1 MYIFHVGESDNGDM
15 AINQNLEITLGPRLR
30 ALRQQRKISLMD
42 LAKASGKSVG
52 YVSQV
57 ERGISSPTLK
67 ELSLF
72 SEVLGVD
79 MVSFLADAPSPDP
92 QPPVRRDADRSFIP
106 FRGEQT
112 RKRVLTPRNE
122 GGLKMYVMQIEP
134 GGSSGDALYTHEGE
148 EAGYVLVG
156 AIVLRIADTEYQLEV
171 GDSFRFSSSIP
182 HAFRNVGKIPAEVV
196 WVNVG

>member
-1 MYIFHVGESDNGDM
+1 MDITR
-15 AINQNLEITLGPRLR
+15 NLEITLGPRLR
-30 ALRQQRKISLMD
+30 ALRQQRKISLMA

-57 ERGISSPTLK
+57 ERGISSPTLR

-79 MVSFLADAPSPDP
+79 MVSLLTDTPSADTH
-92 QPPVRRDADRSFIP
+92 PPVRRDADRSFIP

-122 GGLKMYVMQIEP
+122 GVLKMYVMQIEP

-148 EAGYVLVG
+148 EAGYVLAG
-156 AIVLRIADTEYQLEV
+156 EIVLNIAETEYRLAV
-171 GDSFRFSSSIP
+171 GDSFRFSSTTP
-182 HAFRNVGKIPAEVV
+182 HAFRNVGNTLAEVV